1 MKRFLSIL
9 FLQLFLLNVHTAGAA
24 GMQQPQVTADTTIN
38 EAEEDEAIEDILKK
52 RTPPPKEKVQYFSQV
67 TKYGFKNLFAKY
79 NYNPLLPYSS
89 QINPN
94 AESYMQ
100 DYLNAHSK
108 SLLQMKNWGQPY
120 FNLIDNILSQYGL
133 PRELKYVA
141 VIESNLKTGATS
153 WVGAAG
159 PWQFMPETA
168 RQYGLV
174 VNGYI
179 DERRDYIKSTHAAA
193 RYLLNSYKVYHDWLL
208 VLASYNGG
216 LGNVN
221 KAIRNSG
228 SKNFWSLQ
236 YYLPGESRNYVKK
249 FIATH
254 YVMEGSGGVTTAGGS
269 FNPSFDIGG
278 GANPYDI
285 KPNLTDEEKEFATT
299 QSITGKFNSLIISKN
314 LAMDIVTFNRYNP
327 DFDNMMSLNGNYDLR
342 LPSDKMQLFL
352 ANKYVILNECV
363 QLLLGDSPEPP
374 QNQPTTYPSPKK
386 KKRKDY
392 SSTFIIADAFN
403 RLSSYSNTGLLL

>member
-1 MKRFLSIL
+1 MKRFVSIIF
-9 FLQLFLLNVHTAGAA
+9 FLQFLLHTAQA
-24 GMQQPQVTADTTIN
+24 GSNMAVQQPQTGADTTIIDDK
-38 EAEEDEAIEDILKK
+38 EEDEAIEDVLKK
-52 RTPPPKEKVQYFSQV
+52 RTPPPKEKVIYFSQV
-67 TKYGFKNLFAKY
+67 TKYGFKNLFSKY

-89 QINPN
+89 QVNPN

-100 DYLNAHSK
+100 DYLQAHSK

-179 DERRDYIKSTHAAA
+179 DERRDYVKSTHAAA

-254 YVMEGSGGVTTAGGS
+254 YVMEGAGGVTTQGTGGA
-269 FNPSFDIGG
+269 FNPGIDPSG

-285 KPNLTDEEKEFATT
+285 KPKLSEEEREFAST
-299 QSITGKFNSLIISKN
+299 QTISGKFNSLVISKN
-314 LAMDIVTFNRYNP
+314 LSMDIATFNRYNP
-327 DFDNMMSLNGNYDLR
+327 DFDNMMSINGNYDLR
-342 LPSDKMQLFL
+342 LPSDKMQLFI
-352 ANKYVILNECV
+352 ANKYTILNECV
-363 QLLLGDSPEPP
+363 QLLLGDNPEPP
-374 QNQPTTYPSPKK
+374 ANQSTTYPSYKK
-386 KKRKDY
+386 AKRK
-392 SSTFIIADAFN
+392 SK
-403 RLSSYSNTGLLL
+403 

>member
-1 MKRFLSIL
+1 MKRFLYIL
-9 FLQLFLLNVHTAGAA
+9 TFQLLLHTAQA
-24 GMQQPQVTADTTIN
+24 GSHMDMQQPQVTADTTIN
-38 EAEEDEAIEDILKK
+38 DAEEDEAIEDVLKK
-52 RTPPPKEKVQYFSQV
+52 RTPPPKEKVVYFSQV
-67 TKYGFKNLFAKY
+67 TKYGFKNLFSKY
-79 NYNPLLPYSS
+79 NYNPLLPYAS
-89 QINPN
+89 QVNPN

-174 VNGYI
+174 VNGFV
-179 DERRDYIKSTHAAA
+179 DERRDYVKSTHAAA

-254 YVMEGSGGVTTAGGS
+254 YVMEGGGGATTQATGGA
-269 FNPSFDIGG
+269 FGPGFDPSG
-278 GANPYDI
+278 GANPFDL
-285 KPNLTDEEKEFATT
+285 KPKLTDEEREFAST
-299 QSITGKFNSLIISKN
+299 QSITGKFNSLVISKN
-314 LAMDIVTFNRYNP
+314 LSMEIATFNRYNP
-327 DFDNMMSLNGNYDLR
+327 DFDNMMSINGNYDLR
-342 LPSDKMQLFL
+342 LPSDKMQLFI
-352 ANKYVILNECV
+352 ANKYTILNECV
-363 QLLLGDSPEPP
+363 QLLLGDNPEPP
-374 QNQPTTYPSPKK
+374 ANQSTTYPSYKK
-386 KKRKDY
+386 AKRK
-392 SSTFIIADAFN
+392 TK
-403 RLSSYSNTGLLL
+403 

>member
-386 KKRKDY
+386 GKRK
-392 SSTFIIADAFN
+392 SK
-403 RLSSYSNTGLLL
+403 